1 MPLPCHFVHKLMQS
15 WYNAHWNSTQMHT
28 HTHKYLYAQ
37 IPKKRRKP
45 TQILTVT
52 SVSTPKC
59 CSVISLLAL
68 LNRNFSSM
76 TPCVSECLCQSFL
89 SFFFFF
95 LANVCTADFWL
106 ILRDFCVSLSWW
118 PTFAKLIQMKTSVA
132 KLTNDYSLFAQIM
145 AKCFGFTKG
154 NWKLH
159 NNA

>member
-1 MPLPCHFVHKLMQS
+1 MPTETPLKCTH
-15 WYNAHWNSTQMHT
+15 THT

-95 LANVCTADFWL
+95 GKCMHCRFLAYLAGL
-106 ILRDFCVSLSWW
+106 LCV
-118 PTFAKLIQMKTSVA
+118 FKLMANICETYSNENFGCKTH
-132 KLTNDYSLFAQIM
+132 Q
-145 AKCFGFTKG
+145 
-154 NWKLH
+154 
-159 NNA
+159 